1 MRQPYAD
8 DSSTSGRLNL
18 SETELCTAVRS
29 ATTAHRQVSL
39 HVVGDRA
46 ILAAIGCMEAQTGV
60 DWPRKRPRFEHGDM
74 VTSELFGRVKK
85 LGVIIVQNPTHFTIG
100 EVLKV
105 RWGRDRAAVA
115 QNAKSLIDA
124 GIPFA
129 IGSDGPL
136 NPFLNIM
143 LACTHPARPSEA
155 LTREQAVEAYT
166 RGAAF
171 AEFAEADKGT
181 LEMGKLADLALL
193 SQDIFTVPLPELPK
207 TESRLT
213 VVGGRIVHEAK

>member
-1 MRQPYAD
+1 
-8 DSSTSGRLNL
+8 
-18 SETELCTAVRS
+18 
-29 ATTAHRQVSL
+29 
-39 HVVGDRA
+39 
-46 ILAAIGCMEAQTGV
+46 MEALSDI
-60 DWPRKRPRFEHGDM
+60 DWPSQRVRFEHGDM
-74 VTSELFGRVKK
+74 VTSELFARVKK
-85 LGVIIVQNPTHFTIG
+85 LGVIVVQNPTHFTIVD
-100 EVLKV
+100 VLDA
-105 RWGRDRAAVA
+105 RWGKQRAAVA

-136 NPFLNIM
+136 NPYLNIM
-143 LACTHPARPSEA
+143 LACVHPGRPAEA

-181 LEMGKLADLALL
+181 LETGKLADLAVL

-207 TESRLT
+207 TMSVLT
-213 VVGGRIVHEAK
+213 LVGGTTVYEAKQGAAK